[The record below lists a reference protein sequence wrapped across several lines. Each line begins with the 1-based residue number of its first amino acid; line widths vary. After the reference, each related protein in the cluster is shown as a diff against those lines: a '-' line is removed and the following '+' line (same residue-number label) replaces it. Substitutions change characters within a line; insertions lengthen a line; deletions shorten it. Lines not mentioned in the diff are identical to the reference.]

1 MKFRS
6 PIPQKPASG
15 KLHPDI
21 RLIARCLTGAALL
34 ALGWSS
40 AHLLGN
46 LLGWRSSEPALALSA
61 PVAEDSGASRRVLAR
76 WFAAP
81 EAGKPAVAPL
91 SGLQLIAVIAGERG
105 VALISGIEAQPVA
118 VQVGHDAR
126 PGLRLLEVRGDR
138 AVFDQGGAKVEL
150 AFPTHPSAALAAG
163 MLPNAMPPAGPTPPE
178 PEHRQ
183 PDATPVTLENAS
195 VSRGRLTSIAQ
206 TGNLGDWDK
215 GLSNFPSGGIQITAA
230 AEQPLA
236 KVLDLKDGDII
247 RQINNREIKQLADVS
262 LVYHY
267 FSQAQD
273 VNLQILRDGKPVQI
287 NFKITP

>member
-1 MKFRS
+1 MT
-6 PIPQKPASG
+6 
-15 KLHPDI
+15 
-21 RLIARCLTGAALL
+21 RCLTAAALVT
-34 ALGWSS
+34 LGWST
-40 AHLLGN
+40 AHLLGS
-46 LLGWRSSEPALALSA
+46 LLGWRASEPALALTA
-61 PVAEDSGASRRVLAR
+61 PVAEDSGGSRRVLAR

-91 SGLQLIAVIAGERG
+91 SGLELIAVIAGERG

-118 VQVGHDAR
+118 VQVGKDAR
-126 PGLRLLEVRGDR
+126 PGLRLLEVQRDR
-138 AVFDQGGAKVEL
+138 AVFDQGGARVEL
-150 AFPTHPSAALAAG
+150 PFPAHASAAALIAG
-163 MLPNAMPPAGPTPPE
+163 MMPAEAPRAAPPE
-178 PEHRQ
+178 NRQ
-183 PDATPVTLENAS
+183 ADAAPVSQENAS

-215 GLSNFPSGGIQITAA
+215 GLSNFPSGGIQITSA

-236 KVLDLKDGDII
+236 RVLDLKDGDII
-247 RQINNREIKQLADVS
+247 RQVNNREIKQLADVS

>member
-1 MKFRS
+1 MT
-6 PIPQKPASG
+6 AV
-15 KLHPDI
+15 
-21 RLIARCLTGAALL
+21 ALL
-34 ALGWSS
+34 ALGWSA
-40 AHLLGN
+40 AHLLGS
-46 LLGWRSSEPALALSA
+46 LLGWRSSEPALALPA
-61 PVAEDSGASRRVLAR
+61 PVAEDTGGSRRVLSR

-81 EAGKPAVAPL
+81 EAGKPVVAPI
-91 SGLQLIAVIAGERG
+91 SGLQLIAVIAGARG

-118 VQVGHDAR
+118 IQVGKEAR
-126 PGLRLLEVRGDR
+126 PGLKLLEVLGDR
-138 AVFDQGGAKVEL
+138 AVFDQGGARVEL
-150 AFPTHPSAALAAG
+150 PFPTHASAAGLISGISPAEA
-163 MLPNAMPPAGPTPPE
+163 PQPVPPAET
-178 PEHRQ
+178 RQ
-183 PDATPVTLENAS
+183 PDAAPLTLENAS

-215 GLSNFPSGGIQITAA
+215 GLSNFASGGIQITSA

-236 KVLDLKDGDII
+236 RVLDLKDGDII
-247 RQINNREIKQLADVS
+247 RQVNNREIKQLADVS